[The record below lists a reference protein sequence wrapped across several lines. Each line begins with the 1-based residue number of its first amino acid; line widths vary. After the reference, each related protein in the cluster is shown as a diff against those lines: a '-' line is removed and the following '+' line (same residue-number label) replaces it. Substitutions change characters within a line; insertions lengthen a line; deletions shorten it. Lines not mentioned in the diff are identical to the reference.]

1 MSGGVQPSPLLTQ
14 IVEENEKLKTALYQ
28 TKNLLDEKAADLK
41 VQREIAEDLKRR
53 VTGANQEYRDLEQKY
68 WKSIQ
73 DKDTIERNAKE
84 DFKKLQDLIAKKSR
98 EMNEIQAKYLN
109 FVDFDLEQKKIENR
123 LELKYGKE
131 IEDKQKTI
139 DELNRVFNEL
149 VRDHEI
155 SKARLASAG
164 QDHENAMKILKEAH
178 KKQTDHLL
186 AEISEYQG
194 QRVFND
200 YRDKYNEAKAR
211 REEAEKKTEMLEDEL
226 SSIKSELHAMKL
238 KYSQLVVD
246 NAKDVEKLRS
256 ETWTQKNEK
265 EKLLYRNDGLEKENI
280 ELKEKF
286 SEYEKR
292 ITEMANEILNAN
304 RLATQREKDI
314 EEVNRRLL
322 LAEEEQ
328 AQKMRSLKN
337 SFEDQIHGDKMNHVA
352 QLRNLQ
358 EENSRLKEQI
368 NRSEQNLRNLADGVS
383 NKDKGIIEAERKVN
397 DIHAKYSTLSSQL
410 KLERENS
417 DRLAMESDDLKRR
430 LVKEETR
437 AKRLEAELRAL
448 EGETST
454 EQVTHIKRVKEEK
467 ETRAVREIRDPRDVQ
482 SMEESRRNEE
492 VLQKKNAELKDRL
505 KMMNDKLVKA
515 VSEKVLILQKL
526 KSLGFDLSLL
536 DPSAQSQQ
544 NFTTQTNPLAKVT
557 LPQDSTL
564 GKTAENPL
572 HQFIRNFDNGQI
584 GNNTTPMPSAMNTG
598 NSWQTADPRGEM
610 RIELQDTTAQYQ
622 QPRGRSPQPVDVSSR
637 CPVHPQGPPV
647 IPFVPSHDMVRLPP
661 VPLSNYPQG
670 DKYIVRGEVF
680 QQNAQDMDEDELQNR
695 IQMLLHQKQTF
706 FTNASR

>member
-226 SSIKSELHAMKL
+226 SSIKSETTRH
-238 KYSQLVVD
+238 
-246 NAKDVEKLRS
+246 
-256 ETWTQKNEK
+256 ET
-265 EKLLYRNDGLEKENI
+265 
-280 ELKEKF
+280 
-286 SEYEKR
+286 
-292 ITEMANEILNAN
+292 
-304 RLATQREKDI
+304 
-314 EEVNRRLL
+314 
-322 LAEEEQ
+322 
-328 AQKMRSLKN
+328 
-337 SFEDQIHGDKMNHVA
+337 
-352 QLRNLQ
+352 
-358 EENSRLKEQI
+358 
-368 NRSEQNLRNLADGVS
+368 
-383 NKDKGIIEAERKVN
+383 KV
-397 DIHAKYSTLSSQL
+397 
-410 KLERENS
+410 
-417 DRLAMESDDLKRR
+417 
-430 LVKEETR
+430 
-437 AKRLEAELRAL
+437 
-448 EGETST
+448 
-454 EQVTHIKRVKEEK
+454 
-467 ETRAVREIRDPRDVQ
+467 
-482 SMEESRRNEE
+482 
-492 VLQKKNAELKDRL
+492 
-505 KMMNDKLVKA
+505 
-515 VSEKVLILQKL
+515 
-526 KSLGFDLSLL
+526 
-536 DPSAQSQQ
+536 
-544 NFTTQTNPLAKVT
+544 
-557 LPQDSTL
+557 
-564 GKTAENPL
+564 
-572 HQFIRNFDNGQI
+572 
-584 GNNTTPMPSAMNTG
+584 
-598 NSWQTADPRGEM
+598 
-610 RIELQDTTAQYQ
+610 
-622 QPRGRSPQPVDVSSR
+622 QPAR
-637 CPVHPQGPPV
+637 C
-647 IPFVPSHDMVRLPP
+647 
-661 VPLSNYPQG
+661 
-670 DKYIVRGEVF
+670 
-680 QQNAQDMDEDELQNR
+680 
-695 IQMLLHQKQTF
+695 
-706 FTNASR
+706 